1 MTRIESERIIRE
13 LTGLDAPEVGD
24 TIIFTEKGWRFQKPG
39 RVKSPDGTV
48 WEIRVTDLGAVE
60 AVEIE

>member
-1 MTRIESERIIRE
+1 MNKIEAEALIRE
-13 LTGLDAPEVGD
+13 LTGLQTPRIGD

-39 RVKSPDGTV
+39 RVKSPDGSE